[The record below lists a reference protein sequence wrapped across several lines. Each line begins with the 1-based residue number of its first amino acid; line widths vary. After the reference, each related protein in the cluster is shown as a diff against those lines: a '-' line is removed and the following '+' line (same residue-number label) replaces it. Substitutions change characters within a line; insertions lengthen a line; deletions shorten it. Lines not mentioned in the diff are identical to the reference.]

1 MNLELFDDYFKR
13 DYCNYIER
21 FLCLKMKELVL
32 LRQEIIDNSF
42 MQEIE
47 KEISLDVMK
56 YVDHVDNE
64 LEQGCRSIDFI
75 YREWL
80 GEIAGICK
88 VMDYKMICCSRYA
101 SEMNRVNWK
110 PVKEIIKKEIA
121 HNPYL
126 GYKELVTKDLSLDI
140 EIELEYLIESEQL
153 IRRKPNHKNPRY
165 RWEARIK

>member
-1 MNLELFDDYFKR
+1 
-13 DYCNYIER
+13 
-21 FLCLKMKELVL
+21 
-32 LRQEIIDNSF
+32 
-42 MQEIE
+42 
-47 KEISLDVMK
+47 MK

-80 GEIAGICK
+80 GKIAGICK
-88 VMDYKMICCSRYA
+88 TMDYKMICCSRYA
-101 SEMNRVNWK
+101 SEMNRVNRK

>member
-1 MNLELFDDYFKR
+1 MQFD
-13 DYCNYIER
+13 CG
-21 FLCLKMKELVL
+21 
-32 LRQEIIDNSF
+32 
-42 MQEIE
+42 
-47 KEISLDVMK
+47 K
-56 YVDHVDNE
+56 YYTAWPD
-64 LEQGCRSIDFI
+64 G
-75 YREWL
+75 
-80 GEIAGICK
+80 
-88 VMDYKMICCSRYA
+88 MDYKMICCSRYA

>member
-1 MNLELFDDYFKR
+1 MNMELFDDYFKR

-88 VMDYKMICCSRYA
+88 VMD
-101 SEMNRVNWK
+101 
-110 PVKEIIKKEIA
+110 IK
-121 HNPYL
+121 
-126 GYKELVTKDLSLDI
+126 
-140 EIELEYLIESEQL
+140 
-153 IRRKPNHKNPRY
+153 
-165 RWEARIK
+165 

>member
-1 MNLELFDDYFKR
+1 MNMELFDDYFKR

-47 KEISLDVMK
+47 KKISLDVMK

-110 PVKEIIKKEIA
+110 PVKEIIKK
-121 HNPYL
+121 
-126 GYKELVTKDLSLDI
+126 K
-140 EIELEYLIESEQL
+140 
-153 IRRKPNHKNPRY
+153 
-165 RWEARIK
+165 

>member
-1 MNLELFDDYFKR
+1 
-13 DYCNYIER
+13 
-21 FLCLKMKELVL
+21 
-32 LRQEIIDNSF
+32 
-42 MQEIE
+42 
-47 KEISLDVMK
+47 MK

-110 PVKEIIKKEIA
+110 PVKEIIKK
-121 HNPYL
+121 
-126 GYKELVTKDLSLDI
+126 K
-140 EIELEYLIESEQL
+140 
-153 IRRKPNHKNPRY
+153 
-165 RWEARIK
+165 

>member
-1 MNLELFDDYFKR
+1 MNMELFDDYFKR

-56 YVDHVDNE
+56 YVDHVD
-64 LEQGCRSIDFI
+64 
-75 YREWL
+75 
-80 GEIAGICK
+80 K

>member
-1 MNLELFDDYFKR
+1 MNMELFDDYFKR

-64 LEQGCRSIDFI
+64 LEHLDLRGGIFFAR
-75 YREWL
+75 RL
-80 GEIAGICK
+80 RKAG
-88 VMDYKMICCSRYA
+88 V
-101 SEMNRVNWK
+101 
-110 PVKEIIKKEIA
+110 VKA
-121 HNPYL
+121 D
-126 GYKELVTKDLSLDI
+126 GRADGV
-140 EIELEYLIESEQL
+140 
-153 IRRKPNHKNPRY
+153 
-165 RWEARIK
+165 

>member
-1 MNLELFDDYFKR
+1 MNMELFDDYFKR

-47 KEISLDVMK
+47 KKI
-56 YVDHVDNE
+56 
-64 LEQGCRSIDFI
+64 SIDFI